1 LDGGVLRGLRAW
13 RVNRRVGNLL
23 LERMMDKKEL
33 LEEVCMQFRV
43 DVENWEIDEILKLL
57 EYVPEEKLRA
67 YEKLTKRGGKQN
79 AN

>member
-1 LDGGVLRGLRAW
+1 LDGGVLHWVCDRHIH
-13 RVNRRVGNLL
+13 RRVGSLL

-67 YEKLTKRGGKQN
+67 YEKLTRRGGKQN

>member
-1 LDGGVLRGLRAW
+1 
-13 RVNRRVGNLL
+13 
-23 LERMMDKKEL
+23 MDKKEL

-67 YEKLTKRGGKQN
+67 YEKLTRRGGKQN